1 MSTPLNSLFKRRGIV
16 LLLLFLLMR
25 IVFAGITISTP
36 DGGLTL
42 DSPSY
47 LDLSAAIRY
56 QQTYHLQGQAEDL
69 VRPPGYPLL
78 LTIFQS
84 SQGPY
89 LERVI
94 LVQLLLTSILSL
106 LILLMFTKL
115 GYPSAGLVAG
125 WLIAISPNI
134 VLWSLTIM
142 SESLFTLLLVVSFVL
157 LVGYLRTGL
166 RSHLLLAGLAI
177 GMATLTR
184 PIGLIVFILWIILL
198 VTIQWRLQTEK
209 KSWAILGIFVIGGC
223 IFILPWMLRN
233 AVVHQQFT
241 VSNVG
246 EHTIE
251 SFNFAVIVSE
261 AEGISRSDAA
271 TELNKRGGLSEQFL
285 WVLQEYPEEFIEGQI
300 AGVRRVV
307 MGEEMSRW
315 ARVTGQETWDGLG
328 IFRYLRLLDV
338 RQAFES
344 LRHNFRSVPNILMF
358 FVYLTGIFHTL
369 ALMALGITGLRL
381 NWTTDPLR
389 SSLVLISALTTATL
403 ILSTGAAGQARFR
416 VPAEPFIAV
425 LAGFGWLNL
434 KSWWDGRKTPERIE
448 EPVGNGN

>member
-1 MSTPLNSLFKRRGIV
+1 MSTTQIPLLKQRSTV
-16 LLLLFLLMR
+16 LLLIFLLIRMAF
-25 IVFAGITISTP
+25 VGITISTP

-47 LDLSAAIRY
+47 LDLSAAIRFK
-56 QQTYHLQGQAEDL
+56 QTYHLQGQAEDL
-69 VRPPGYPLL
+69 VRPPGYPFL
-78 LTIFQS
+78 LTIFQT

-89 LERVI
+89 IERVI

-106 LILLMFTKL
+106 LILWMFTKI

-125 WLIAISPNI
+125 WLIAISPNL

-142 SESLFTLLLVVSFVL
+142 SESLFTFLLVVSYVL
-157 LVGYLRTGL
+157 LSGYLRTGS
-166 RSHLLLAGLAI
+166 RSRLLLAGLAI
-177 GMATLTR
+177 GIATLTR
-184 PIGLIVFILWIILL
+184 PIGLIVFMSWIILL
-198 VTIQWRLQTEK
+198 LMTQWRLQPEK
-209 KSWAILGIFVIGGC
+209 NSWASLSFFVIGGC
-223 IFILPWMLRN
+223 FIILPWMVRN

-251 SFNFAVIVSE
+251 SFNFAVVVSE

-271 TELNKRGGLSEQFL
+271 TTLNERGGLSEQFL
-285 WVLQEYPEEFIEGQI
+285 WVMQEYPGEFIGGQI
-300 AGVRRVV
+300 AGISRVV

-315 ARVTGQETWDGLG
+315 AKVTGQETWDGLG

-338 RQAFES
+338 TQAFES
-344 LRHNFRSVPNILMF
+344 LRDNFRSIPNILMF
-358 FVYLTGIFHTL
+358 FAYIIGILHTFTL
-369 ALMALGITGLRL
+369 IALGIVGLSVNR
-381 NWTTDPLR
+381 TTDPLR
-389 SSLVLISALTTATL
+389 SMLVLISALTVAML

-434 KSWWDGRKTPERIE
+434 KSYAGR
-448 EPVGNGN
+448 VGSRRNVLRNP

>member
-1 MSTPLNSLFKRRGIV
+1 MSTSQNPILKQRSTV
-16 LLLLFLLMR
+16 LLLIFLVMR
-25 IVFAGITISTP
+25 IAFSGITILTP
-36 DGGLTL
+36 EGGLTL

-47 LDLSAAIRY
+47 MDLSAAIRY

-84 SQGPY
+84 SQGLS
-89 LERVI
+89 LEKVI
-94 LVQLLLTSILSL
+94 LVQLLMTSILSL
-106 LILLMFTKL
+106 LILWTFAKI

-142 SESLFTLLLVVSFVL
+142 SESLFTFLLVVSFVL
-157 LVGYLRTGL
+157 LIGYLFTGS
-166 RSHLLLAGLAI
+166 RSQLFLAGLAI

-184 PIGLIVFILWIILL
+184 PIGLMVFILWIILL
-198 VTIQWRLQTEK
+198 VITQWRLQPEK
-209 KSWAILGIFVIGGC
+209 KSWATFGIFLIGGC
-223 IFILPWMLRN
+223 IFILPWMFRN
-233 AVVHQQFT
+233 AVEHQQFT

-246 EHTIE
+246 EHTIV

-285 WVLQEYPEEFIEGQI
+285 YVVQEYPEEFIEGQI
-300 AGVRRVV
+300 AGIRRVV
-307 MGEEMSRW
+307 IGEEMSRW
-315 ARVTGQETWDGLG
+315 ARVTGQENWDGLG

-338 RQAFES
+338 TQAFES
-344 LRHNFRSVPNILMF
+344 LRNNFRSVPNILMF
-358 FVYLTGIFHTL
+358 FVYLIGIFHTL
-369 ALMALGITGLRL
+369 VLMALGIIGLRL

-389 SSLVLISALTTATL
+389 STLVLISALTAATL

-434 KSWWDGRKTPERIE
+434 KSWWEGRKTPERIE
-448 EPVGNGN
+448 EPE